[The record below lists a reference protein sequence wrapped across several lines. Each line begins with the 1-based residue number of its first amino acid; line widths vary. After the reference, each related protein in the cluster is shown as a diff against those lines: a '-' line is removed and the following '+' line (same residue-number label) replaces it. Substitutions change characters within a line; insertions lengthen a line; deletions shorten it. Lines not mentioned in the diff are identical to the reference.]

1 MPARVIE
8 AECDGK
14 VLIPAEPLDL
24 PVGKRIRLVIESPT
38 GVTAANLA
46 ELWEDL
52 AKRPAR
58 GPSPDADVL
67 RRENLYDGA
76 RSTASNSTS
85 AP

>member
-1 MPARVIE
+1 MSSRVIE
-8 AECDGK
+8 AEYDGK

-24 PVGKRIRLVIESPT
+24 PAGQRVRLVIAPAT
-38 GVTAANLA
+38 GDAAKSLA